1 MEFLTVT
8 IISIQSLNSP
18 GIEDNDPLP
27 HADVECDRCHAP
39 GESGIAIM
47 RIPEMEQAWALCA
60 LCLREL
66 PKGFQLV

>member
-1 MEFLTVT
+1 LEFLTVT
-8 IISIQSLNSP
+8 IISIENLNSA
-18 GIEDNDPLP
+18 GIEDDDPLP
-27 HADVECDRCHAP
+27 RADVECDRCHAP

-47 RIPEMEQAWALCA
+47 CIPEMEQEWALCA